1 MTAAN
6 FARLDVS
13 RPEVSQLVTA
23 MLQAHQAVAQ
33 RSWSHPQETLQMIG
47 GRMCLPIHAPA
58 DQREAATAVVL

>member
-23 MLQAHQAVAQ
+23 MLQSAKLLFGVRA
-33 RSWSHPQETLQMIG
+33 RTRKRTLPMIG

-58 DQREAATAVVL
+58 DKREAATAVVP